1 MEIKDEV
8 TKEIRLEKESNKEV
22 ITSPDPEE
30 EENNNQKG
38 QRSRRA
44 HTRYYG
50 RAYPVQYFKPKVGS
64 SSGGVLVDI
73 NKGDTTQKQKSPL
86 AKNVVQHDT
95 RTPHEVE
102 QNKVKTQNTFE
113 ALTKID
119 DQETVDTI
127 TKMDKEGKL
136 NEAVVSNTREKSVE
150 SVIKNDSECQKDNN
164 DNTEEVDIVG
174 QGQHHQ
180 VSSEKIVAYT
190 KTWVE
195 SSFNTPQKSD
205 VGAMDLVD
213 EKVIAS
219 KASWG
224 NMVDEVFKDTGGTIK
239 EEVIIAQ
246 EETELMLVNDSP
258 RIKTH
263 AKNSK
268 SNAVV
273 ICENIS
279 PFNGSIPKKVSPNK
293 RLHDLVSHIILHI
306 EEDKDEN
313 SIDNGLEYNKGEED
327 KSENVLQNMEN
338 IYNQDGVSPKAT
350 SNGHKKSGRQANG
363 EKQQPTRVLPK
374 RSAAK

>member
-1 MEIKDEV
+1 MLQGHSTDDYQILHSE
-8 TKEIRLEKESNKEV
+8 LKESNKEV
-22 ITSPDPEE
+22 ITSPDPKE

-86 AKNVVQHDT
+86 AKNAVQHDT

-136 NEAVVSNTREKSVE
+136 NEAVVSNTREKYVE

-164 DNTEEVDIVG
+164 DNTEEVEVISLLEEG
-174 QGQHHQ
+174 
-180 VSSEKIVAYT
+180 KIVEQDT
-190 KTWVE
+190 FESLVE
-195 SSFNTPQKSD
+195 VSGNNTQTNPTSESNVYQKSD
-205 VGAMDLVD
+205 AGAMDLVD

-239 EEVIIAQ
+239 EDGIEYCISNHLVHVII
-246 EETELMLVNDSP
+246 ESDSLTM
-258 RIKTH
+258 I
-263 AKNSK
+263 
-268 SNAVV
+268 
-273 ICENIS
+273 
-279 PFNGSIPKKVSPNK
+279 NK
-293 RLHDLVSHIILHI
+293 
-306 EEDKDEN
+306 
-313 SIDNGLEYNKGEED
+313 LEGKWE
-327 KSENVLQNMEN
+327 V
-338 IYNQDGVSPKAT
+338 P
-350 SNGHKKSGRQANG
+350 
-363 EKQQPTRVLPK
+363 
-374 RSAAK
+374 